1 MTDGKII
8 NASSPQYEEAISAL
22 TEDIIDIVP
31 YAAEYLMGNKKIK
44 DISITVLANVKE
56 VRKKDI
62 SNTIGIV
69 SIEDQSEVEVGTWAG
84 ALRLFNLFQFL
95 HYGFFTSTS
104 GLENKEYDLLEYNID
119 QESSLDEWSVI
130 YEEVL
135 DEAKAL
141 VKLLS
146 KGSLPLPEVGYELC
160 DDKGMIVS
168 EFELAWPKYKIAV
181 TLDEPIEVG
190 EWELFAVEQSEAII
204 ERMKQKVGV

>member
-1 MTDGKII
+1 MGISRSLFKSVGLVPFTMLISLSWGLPVPLI
-8 NASSPQYEEAISAL
+8 N
-22 TEDIIDIVP
+22 
-31 YAAEYLMGNKKIK
+31 
-44 DISITVLANVKE
+44 TV
-56 VRKKDI
+56 I
-62 SNTIGIV
+62 
-69 SIEDQSEVEVGTWAG
+69 
-84 ALRLFNLFQFL
+84 
-95 HYGFFTSTS
+95 FFTSSS